1 MKQSQRIVKNA
12 VFGVGGSVIGGA
24 LYLATT
30 LIIAHAVSVRE
41 FGKYSFVLAFA
52 MFVSNVADSGLPRM
66 LIREVAKDREGF
78 TRVAGGT
85 FSLIWAISGAMCLLV
100 CLIVPFLHLGSD
112 VKISIVVMSV
122 ATMATF
128 HAAGYGAVLRA

>member
-78 TRVAGGT
+78 TRVAGAHFFPLWG
-85 FSLIWAISGAMCLLV
+85 L
-100 CLIVPFLHLGSD
+100 D
-112 VKISIVVMSV
+112 RKSV
-122 ATMATF
+122 
-128 HAAGYGAVLRA
+128 L